1 MTCKFVRFVNIY
13 TDKDVFKDI
22 FKYIFSFKGKKKK
35 NSLGIPNR
43 KIKSLKSEISKAGI
57 RLLSVCQHPMLKCSG
72 AIKS

>member
-35 NSLGIPNR
+35 KFFG
-43 KIKSLKSEISKAGI
+43 
-57 RLLSVCQHPMLKCSG
+57 HPK
-72 AIKS
+72 